1 MKKNFRNIAFNFL
14 LYICHVKLINE
25 KIVLWEQLSVS
36 VF

>member
-14 LYICHVKLINE
+14 LYIKLINE

-36 VF
+36 ES

>member
-14 LYICHVKLINE
+14 LYKCHVKQIF
-25 KIVLWEQLSVS
+25 KIWEQLSVS

>member
-14 LYICHVKLINE
+14 LSICHVKQIF
-25 KIVLWEQLSVS
+25 KLWEQLSVS